1 MKTNLLSQPYSD
13 ALEEYMNTNEYL
25 VIVIVNDDFKI
36 VDYNDAFAKFIKCDL
51 NTTENIFNVLS
62 LDIKECNPFSKENLE
77 QSQRLIFT
85 SCDRLSL
92 SLDCTIYYLE
102 NQYLVIGAHYMIT
115 NNQIIEKMT
124 LMSNELINM
133 TRELHNKNKSL
144 EEAQEKIKVL
154 SGIIPICMFCK
165 EIRDDQGYWNQLE
178 EFITDH
184 SEANFSHSICPK
196 CMKKQYPE

>member
-1 MKTNLLSQPYSD
+1 
-13 ALEEYMNTNEYL
+13 
-25 VIVIVNDDFKI
+25 
-36 VDYNDAFAKFIKCDL
+36 
-51 NTTENIFNVLS
+51 
-62 LDIKECNPFSKENLE
+62 
-77 QSQRLIFT
+77 
-85 SCDRLSL
+85 
-92 SLDCTIYYLE
+92 
-102 NQYLVIGAHYMIT
+102 MIT